1 MSAPSLPLVAVAP
14 EIPDDWTSRLAPH
27 ARGVALSSEAAA
39 SDADIEGVLTTLT
52 TRVDDAMLS
61 RFPNLR
67 VVSNMAVG
75 VDNIDVSACT
85 RREVRVGN
93 TPGVLTDATADIA
106 MTLILCVTRRAFV
119 ATRDAREGRW
129 GPWSPTGW
137 LGSSLRKKRLGVVG
151 LGAIG
156 AATASR
162 AKSFG
167 MEICYSGPSRKA
179 RAEEEL
185 RATRLPLEELLT
197 SADVISLHCPLVD
210 QTRHLI
216 DSIALRAMKPTAA
229 LINTA
234 RGDVVDQIALE
245 RALDEGWIAGAGLDV
260 TTPEPL
266 PPTHPLYRRDNCLI
280 TPHIGS
286 ATIETRRAMAS
297 LACDNLI
304 AALDGAPL
312 PHEVGS

>member
-27 ARGVALSSEAAA
+27 ARVVALSSEAAA

-75 VDNIDVSACT
+75 VDNIDVSACA